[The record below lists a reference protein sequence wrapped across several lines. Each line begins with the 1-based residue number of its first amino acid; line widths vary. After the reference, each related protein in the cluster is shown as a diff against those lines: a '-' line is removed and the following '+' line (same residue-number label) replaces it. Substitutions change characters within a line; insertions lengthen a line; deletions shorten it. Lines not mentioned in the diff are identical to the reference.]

1 MTTTTPNMHLVLPDV
16 NITAG
21 PTWATMLN
29 TISTVIDAH
38 SHLSGSGVPIVSGAI
53 NINAALPFNEFDA
66 TTLRTV
72 RFYPWTT
79 ASPVTPVIG
88 SSDVGC
94 LYTLNNELYYRDG
107 LANTIQ
113 LTLNGFINVTV
124 AIAVVV
130 DDAFTIEYF
139 GDITRKAQFSA
150 AAVPAGTTN
159 IYAFPALTTGTSDT
173 LATIAATQTLTNKTL
188 TGNTAA
194 NLIRGSGTLVLNTAG
209 TMTLPNAT
217 ATVVGDSTAQTL
229 INKSISGSTNV
240 LTNISLTASV
250 SGVLPIANGGT
261 NNGSLAVTAGGIMYG
276 NGSAIAE
283 SAAGTTGQLLVSGGT
298 GAPTWSTRKAP
309 TYQNMTAVVTSS
321 ATGAYFNISTT
332 TTCAVGDTYT
342 TSGFT
347 YTVLAA
353 LTAQSGW
360 FLFCSGTG
368 LGIGNSGTL
377 VRATGSGTASITFTD
392 TVLMQTYTAPT
403 NPPPLFLRI
412 RVQGG
417 GGGGAGGGATGAVGK
432 AGQASAFGAYT
443 LAALPGQP
451 GSNAAV
457 NGGTGGSPLALIGG
471 NCLQVAGGAGSGAL
485 TAATGGAPLGGA
497 GGNSALG
504 GGGSGGGGSVTSGAG
519 AANTGGGGGGGG
531 GTTAATVGGAGGGA
545 GSFIDYVLS
554 PVSATYFWGVGNG
567 GTGGAAGTNGVVGSA
582 GASGGI
588 WVEENY

>member
-16 NITAG
+16 NITPG

-79 ASPVTPVIG
+79 ATPVSPVIG

-159 IYAFPALTTGTSDT
+159 IYAFPALTSGISDT
-173 LATIAATQTLTNKTL
+173 LATIAATQTLTHKTL
-188 TGNTAA
+188 TGNTAV
-194 NLIRGSGTLVLNTAG
+194 NLISGSGTLVLNTAG

-217 ATVVGDSTAQTL
+217 ATVVGDSSAQTL
-229 INKSISGSTNV
+229 INKTISGSTNV

-250 SGVLPIANGGT
+250 SGVLPLANGGT
-261 NNGSLAVTAGGIMYG
+261 NNGSLTATAGGIMYG
-276 NGSAIAE
+276 NGSGISE
-283 SAAGTTGQLLVSGGT
+283 NPAGTTGQVLISGGSS
-298 GAPTWSTRKAP
+298 APTWSTRKAP
-309 TYQNMTAVVTSS
+309 TYQNLTGVITSS
-321 ATGAYFNISTT
+321 ATGALFNISTT

-353 LTAQSGW
+353 LSAQSGW
-360 FLFCSGTG
+360 VLFCSGTG
-368 LGIGNSGTL
+368 LSIGASGTL
-377 VRATGSGTASITFTD
+377 TRSSGSGTASVTYTN
-392 TVLMQTYTAPT
+392 TTLMQTYTTPT
-403 NPPPLFLRI
+403 NPAPLFLRI
-412 RVQGG
+412 RM
-417 GGGGAGGGATGAVGK
+417 T
-432 AGQASAFGAYT
+432 
-443 LAALPGQP
+443 
-451 GSNAAV
+451 
-457 NGGTGGSPLALIGG
+457 
-471 NCLQVAGGAGSGAL
+471 
-485 TAATGGAPLGGA
+485 
-497 GGNSALG
+497 G
-504 GGGSGGGGSVTSGAG
+504 GGGSGGGGGAG
-519 AANTGGGGGGGG
+519 GANGGAGQPSCFGSNLLVCLPGSGGNSNSNTGGAGGSYVATAGQGLGFTGGAGGSGLTPATAQFPYGGYGGTNFFGGAGPGNAGATGGAASANTGAGGGGGNGS
-531 GTTAATVGGAGGGA
+531 TTATTC
-545 GSFIDYVLS
+545 GS
-554 PVSATYFWGVGNG
+554 G
-567 GTGGAAGTNGVVGSA
+567 GGAAGAVDFVLSTLNSTYFWACGNAGTPGTGGTNGNSG
-582 GASGGI
+582 GSGGI
-588 WVEENY
+588 GGVWVEENY

>member
-16 NITAG
+16 NITPG

-79 ASPVTPVIG
+79 ATPVSPVIG

-139 GDITRKAQFSA
+139 GDLTRKAQFSA

-159 IYAFPALTTGTSDT
+159 IYAFPALTSGTSDT
-173 LATIAATQTLTNKTL
+173 LATIAATQTFTHKTL
-188 TGNTAA
+188 TGNTAV
-194 NLIRGSGTLVLNTAG
+194 NLISGSGTLVLNTAG

-217 ATVVGDSTAQTL
+217 ATVVGDSSAQTL

-283 SAAGTTGQLLVSGGT
+283 SAAGTSGQVLISGGSS
-298 GAPTWSTRKAP
+298 APTWSTRLPP
-309 TYQNMTAVVTSS
+309 TYQNLLTPVTSS
-321 ATGAYFNISTT
+321 ATGALFNISTT

-342 TSGFT
+342 TGGFT

-353 LTAQSGW
+353 LSSESGW
-360 FLFCSGTG
+360 RMFCSGTG
-368 LGIGNSGTL
+368 LTVGATGTL
-377 VRATGSGTASITFTD
+377 ARATGSGTSSVTYTS
-392 TVLMQTYTAPT
+392 TSLLQTYTTPT
-403 NPPPLFLRI
+403 NPSPLFLR
-412 RVQGG
+412 VKVVGG
-417 GGGGAGGGATGAVGK
+417 GGGGAG
-432 AGQASAFGAYT
+432 AG
-443 LAALPGQP
+443 
-451 GSNAAV
+451 
-457 NGGTGGSPLALIGG
+457 
-471 NCLQVAGGAGSGAL
+471 AGGASGSLGLASNFGAKLL
-485 TAATGGAPLGGA
+485 TSLPGAGGTNGGITGGA
-497 GGNSALG
+497 GGNQESFSG
-504 GGGSGGGGSVTSGAG
+504 QGIGIVGGSGGGVLAPIAG
-519 AANTGGGGGGGG
+519 ITPLGGGGGNGFFGGAVPGTITNSLGGAAVQNSGCGGAGAG
-531 GTTAATVGGAGGGA
+531 GTTTNIVAGAGGGA
-545 GSFIDYVLS
+545 GAYIEHIVVS
-554 PVSATYFWGVGNG
+554 PAATYFWGCGNG
-567 GTGGAAGTNGVVGSA
+567 GAGGTAGTSGNTGGNGG
-582 GASGGI
+582 SGGV